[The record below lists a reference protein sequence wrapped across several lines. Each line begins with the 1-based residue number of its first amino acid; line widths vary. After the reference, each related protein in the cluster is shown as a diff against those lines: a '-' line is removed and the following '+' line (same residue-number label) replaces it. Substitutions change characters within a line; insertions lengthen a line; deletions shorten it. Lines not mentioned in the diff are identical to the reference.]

1 MDQMRRLITTWDKIH
16 EIIDEAMEKH
26 DRWVTIN
33 LMPEGMLSV
42 NAVSY
47 THLDVYKRQIYDILE
62 ELGIGKK
69 C

>member
-33 LMPEGMLSV
+33 LTV
-42 NAVSY
+42 N
-47 THLDVYKRQIYDILE
+47 VYPWSSKE
-62 ELGIGKK
+62 EEEEAEE
-69 C
+69 

>member
-26 DRWVTIN
+26 DRWVRIN

-42 NAVSY
+42 N
-47 THLDVYKRQIYDILE
+47 VYPWSSKE
-62 ELGIGKK
+62 EEEEAEE
-69 C
+69 

>member
-33 LMPEGMLSV
+33 LMPEGMLTV
-42 NAVSY
+42 N
-47 THLDVYKRQIYDILE
+47 VYPYSRRT
-62 ELGIGKK
+62 K
-69 C
+69 CRANQT

>member
-33 LMPEGMLSV
+33 LMPEGMLTV
-42 NAVSY
+42 N
-47 THLDVYKRQIYDILE
+47 VYPWSLE
-62 ELGIGKK
+62 EEEEAEE
-69 C
+69 